1 MEKGKTMTIN
11 EIRSEMCKH
20 LCAKIGQLDCT
31 ECIVGQLPQWI
42 QCSERMPEEDAMP
55 VVHAHWKDDGFD
67 YGYHDFSQCT
77 ACGWKN
83 PYAIVPW
90 FKFCPN
96 CGAKMDEEIDDGYM

>member
-1 MEKGKTMTIN
+1 MGRMKESKYIRADLFMNKIAGSAFFSAAEKGK
-11 EIRSEMCKH
+11 IRAAIEK
-20 LCAKIGQLDCT
+20 
-31 ECIVGQLPQWI
+31 E
-42 QCSERMPEEDAMP
+42 PEEDAMP